1 MKIELDLDS
10 EQIYHLIDLLD
21 MRAIDILMSSHRPDS
36 EYNILSEQQ
45 KSEALVYDKDLADI
59 LRGGVDEN

>member
-1 MKIELDLDS
+1 MKIELDE

-36 EYNILSEQQ
+36 EYNILNDKQ